1 MAYNLTNHLL
11 FNHWANVQVAETIR
25 LITDED
31 FVSEGKSSFPSI
43 SKTVAHMWG
52 AQYIW
57 LRRMHG
63 ESIRNAPMSTMQL
76 TKDEALDGLIKSSHD
91 FIDFVKSKDGEFLA
105 SRYRYNN
112 LKGEPFEDSYEDTLF
127 HVVNHSTYHRGQLI
141 NMLRDLGIT
150 SLPGTDLIHF
160 LRKLHREN

>member
-1 MAYNLTNHLL
+1 MAYNLNNHLL
-11 FNHWANVQVAETIR
+11 FNHWANSQVAETIR
-25 LITDED
+25 LIPDED
-31 FVSEGKSSFPSI
+31 FVREGRSSFPSI

-63 ESIRNAPMSTMQL
+63 ESIRVAPMSTMQL
-76 TKDEALDGLIKSSHD
+76 AKDEALDGLIKSSHD
-91 FIDFVKSKDGEFLA
+91 FIDFVKSKDAEFLA

-141 NMLRDLGIT
+141 SMLRESGVT